1 MGRRSCENFIITW
14 PSSSCCSIINK
25 LVSSEMI
32 TAQKEGI
39 MSIKYVNIIENNK
52 KKIVT
57 FLIGNDDVNNLY
69 VIVVV
74 EVHNTCSINK
84 KSHCVFLW

>member
-1 MGRRSCENFIITW
+1 
-14 PSSSCCSIINK
+14 
-25 LVSSEMI
+25 MI
-32 TAQKEGI
+32 TAQEEGI

-74 EVHNTCSINK
+74 EVLHTCSINK